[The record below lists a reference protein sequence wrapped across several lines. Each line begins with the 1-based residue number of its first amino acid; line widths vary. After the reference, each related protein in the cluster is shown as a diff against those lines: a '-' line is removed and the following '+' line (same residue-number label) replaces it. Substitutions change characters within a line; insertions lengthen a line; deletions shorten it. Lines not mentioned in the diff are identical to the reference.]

1 MKANLSSGR
10 RKRLGVLVAVVA
22 LVFTAAAAM
31 AQIMGDLPT
40 LAPEVALPML
50 TNTSVLRIAGT
61 WTCVQ
66 PEAQCVLGTAP
77 TIEALIQVVGSNAI
91 EHVNKDVT
99 VFAPIPDKL
108 NPGRYYI
115 NATMSLQFLSAPAGS
130 GVLNLVI
137 TNDGLSGNRSAKG
150 AWVLSVMVEDKSLT
164 PAFVPYI
171 SQLAEP
177 RPDPIT
183 RFAQLF

>member
-10 RKRLGVLVAVVA
+10 RKRLGVLVAAVA

-77 TIEALIQVVGSNAI
+77 TIEARIQVVGSKGI
-91 EHVNKDVT
+91 EKDGT
-99 VFAPIPDKL
+99 TFSPAEEQN

-115 NATMSLQFLSAPAGS
+115 NATMSLQFLSVPVGS